1 MVKAKNYDL
10 NNKKEVYQMMMDH
23 RDQFQKVNGMAS
35 DSPYK
40 RLQEARD
47 QIILEHLEREE
58 AAAAARKR
66 AEEDAALEEEAA
78 DNYTISFSYKVKG
91 GSK

>member
-1 MVKAKNYDL
+1 MVKAKLYDL
-10 NNKKEVYQMMMDH
+10 NNKKDVYLMMMNH
-23 RDQFQKVNGMAS
+23 RNQIQDVNGMAS

-78 DNYTISFSYKVKG
+78 DNYTIRFTYNVKG

>member
-1 MVKAKNYDL
+1 
-10 NNKKEVYQMMMDH
+10 
-23 RDQFQKVNGMAS
+23 MAS

-47 QIILEHLEREE
+47 RIILEHLEREE

-78 DNYTISFSYKVKG
+78 DNYTISFSYNVKG